1 MLTRCTVLAINYYSG
16 AVPLIEKSYS
26 TTKEES
32 IVNKSELVKA
42 IAEKSDVTKDVAQRV
57 LDATTDV
64 VTEALKAGQT
74 VTLVGF
80 GSFQVRERAAR
91 EGRNPKTGEKMNIKA
106 SKSPSFKAGKLLKDA
121 VN

>member
-1 MLTRCTVLAINYYSG
+1 MLAITYAGGDTLS
-16 AVPLIEKSYS
+16 LIGKSYS

-42 IAEKSDVTKDVAQRV
+42 IAEKADVTKDVAQRA
-57 LDATTDV
+57 LDATTDA
-64 VTEALKAGQT
+64 VTQALKAGQT

-80 GSFQVRERAAR
+80 GSFQVRARAAR
-91 EGRNPKTGEKMNIKA
+91 EGRNPKTGEKMKIKA